1 MFPKYAVLIG
11 CLSAVLS
18 PIEGQTPALPNPY
31 RLVENWAQLP
41 AAMKWGQVI
50 SVDPDSHGNIWVF
63 HRGDVP
69 LLEFDASGKFLKGVG
84 QGMFVQAHGLY
95 IDREDNLWV
104 TDGRAKDGR
113 GQQVFKLSP
122 EGKILMTLG
131 KAGVSGTT
139 EDTFNSPSDIV
150 IAPNGDILVA
160 DGHGQNT
167 NARVVRFSKEGRFIK
182 AWGKKGSGPGD
193 FDIPHAIAL
202 DSQGRVFIGDRN
214 NNRIQIFDQD
224 GKFIDQWKQFGRP
237 SGIFIAKDD
246 TMYVVDSESN
256 SARNP
261 GYKRGVRIGSAKD
274 GSLTAMIPD
283 LEPLPDTSPTIG
295 AEGVT
300 VDARGNVYCADVGHM
315 RLLKFVRGT
324 TPAPIPA
331 ATATLLPNTASN
343 YPFGGAAHTRVPEDL
358 SKAGYV
364 EEEFLLSG
372 NAGVYDWPAPG
383 PATIRTFAAPYTTRM
398 IIRRPAQ
405 RAKFSGS
412 VAVEMQNP
420 SNLFDL
426 NLGWTL
432 SHKEFIRNGDVWV
445 GITAK
450 PVSVVTAKTFNPQ
463 RYAALSWANP
473 VPLTNP
479 DNCATVARDS
489 DRATENGLV
498 WDIVRQAAVW
508 LKSRD
513 ASNPL
518 LYSVA
523 TTAQHPVKHLYGWDY
538 SQTGGYLY
546 TYVNAIHPLDVID
559 NGGKPLFEGYLIATA
574 SGPTPINQCS
584 APIAA
589 GDPRRLIR
597 NAGVPVVRVMTLSDY
612 LPSVAARLPDSDADK
627 TRNYEI
633 AGAAHATPDELAFAA
648 APADIEKGGRA
659 VPPMSCNEGP
669 RSRFPNGPAFNAIWH
684 GLDQWVRTGKPAF
697 IAEQIKVE
705 NGKPVLDEHGNVL
718 GGVRSPWVD
727 VPTSTWF
734 GNSTGESFCRIAG
747 HEVPFENAKLKQLYP
762 TRDAY
767 VKAITVDVK
776 KLVAQGHLMKEDGD
790 DMIAEAKKAVF

>member
-1 MFPKYAVLIG
+1 MLKKSLVPLAFVCAVI
-11 CLSAVLS
+11 ATA
-18 PIEGQTPALPNPY
+18 QTASLPNPY

-41 AAMKWGQVI
+41 AGMKWGQVI

-63 HRGDVP
+63 HRADTP
-69 LLEFDASGKFLKGVG
+69 LLEFDARGRFLKGLG

-95 IDREDNLWV
+95 IDRDDNIWV
-104 TDGRAKDGR
+104 SDGRAKDGK
-113 GQQVFKLSP
+113 GQQVFKMNP
-122 EGKILMTLG
+122 DGKILLILG
-131 KAGVSGTT
+131 KAGVPGTT
-139 EDTFNSPSDIV
+139 EDTFNNPSDIV
-150 IAPNGDILVA
+150 VAPNGDILIA

-167 NARVVRFSKEGRFIK
+167 NARIVKFSREGKFIK
-182 AWGKKGSGPGD
+182 AWGRKGSAPGE
-193 FDIPHAIAL
+193 FDIPHTIAL
-202 DSQGRVFIGDRN
+202 DSQGRVFVGDRN

-224 GKFIDQWKQFGRP
+224 GKFLDQWKQFGRP

-256 SARNP
+256 STRNP

-274 GSLTAMIPD
+274 GKLAAMIPD

-300 VDARGNVYCADVGHM
+300 VDALGNIYCADVGHM
-315 RLLKFVRGT
+315 RLLKFVKGN
-324 TPAPIPA
+324 TPAAIPP
-331 ATATLLPNTASN
+331 ATATLLPATDSN
-343 YPFGGAAHTRVPEDL
+343 YPFGAASHTRIPEDL
-358 SKAGYV
+358 AKVGYV

-372 NAGVYDWPAPG
+372 TATVYDWPAPG
-383 PATIRTFAAPYTTRM
+383 PAMARTFAAPYTTRA
-398 IIRRPAQ
+398 IIRRPAL
-405 RAKFSGS
+405 RSRFSGS

-432 SHKEFIRNGDVWV
+432 SHKEFIRNGDVWI

-450 PVSVVTAKTFNPQ
+450 PVSIVTEKSFNPQ
-463 RYAALSWANP
+463 RYGSLSWANP
-473 VPLTNP
+473 LPLTNP
-479 DNCATVARDS
+479 DNCPKVAADS
-489 DRATENGLV
+489 DRATENGLI
-498 WDIVRQAAVW
+498 WDIVRQTAAW

-518 LYSVA
+518 LYGV
-523 TTAQHPVKHLYGWDY
+523 TAGAPHPVQRLYGWDY

-559 NGGKPLFEGYLIATA
+559 NAGKPLFDGYLIATA
-574 SGPTPINQCS
+574 SGPTPINQCA
-584 APIAA
+584 APIPP
-589 GDPRRLIR
+589 GDPRRQIT

-612 LPSVAARLPDSDADK
+612 LPSVAARLPDSDSAK

-633 AGAAHATPDELAFAA
+633 AGAAHATPDELNFAA

-669 RSRFPNGPAFNAIWH
+669 RSRFPNSPAFNAIWH

-697 IAEQIKVE
+697 KTEQIKVE
-705 NGKPVLDEHGNVL
+705 NGKPVLDQFGNVT

-727 VPTSTWF
+727 VPTSTWY

-747 HEVPFENAKLKQLYP
+747 HEVPFDAAKLKTLYP
-762 TRDAY
+762 SRDAY
-767 VKAITVDVK
+767 VKAVTADVK
-776 KLVAQGHLMKEDGD
+776 KLVLQGHLIKADGD
-790 DMIAEAKKAVF
+790 EIIAEARKAAF